1 MSAAE
6 SVVSQIQHYQ
16 KSIQKYHGNSSR
28 ILHCINKLYSLPVSV
43 QHLQDTG
50 VGKTINS
57 LRKSDGEVG
66 ESARALVYKWKQMVE
81 DESENEQ
88 EGNANMR
95 AHSKYNGNS
104 ENENHKEKFEKR
116 SRENS
121 DKTSRSDEHLKS
133 DHSKDYKRKRES
145 DHDQIKDKRY
155 KSEKIDS
162 IKNYNDE
169 STRSINGN
177 SEHFGSEEEW
187 TVNRQGSGSEDDRD
201 TRHTYIK
208 TERNSSE
215 ERYAQSSDDDIQHEK
230 SSKQE
235 KSSQKQKSKTSSS
248 SSDRSKHSSSKY
260 EHKES
265 KSSSSSKHKEE
276 KSSSA
281 GSSSHTKKDSSNISD
296 NKGEGRSKSRE
307 KDKKDKHKDK
317 HRSREEKKSSKD
329 KKEKEKKKSEDDEDG
344 VDSFSGK
351 SFEAALGMMFPPE
364 KSKKKSMSGTS
375 SSHSPSKNKSKSSSS
390 GSEKKTKD
398 ADNYSYEME
407 QEFPPQLPPSIDVD
421 EDYGLPTLNP
431 NYKPLPQPN
440 FFNSPPKRYQSE
452 DALSDALSN
461 IMYSKVQRTKV
472 YSGNK
477 TGYTHVPSLFDL
489 CTRVL
494 QENIDALEYTGGV
507 PFDLLKP
514 VLERA
519 TPDQL
524 FTLEHYNAYLI
535 EDTDMFWEYHCK
547 KDFRN
552 KKRIEMETWREMYQ
566 RCHEERESKLKAL
579 KETIAASAKAKLAPV
594 RKTQLA
600 YIETTAKPPRNVAR
614 KQAKFGTAHSSTSS
628 ASSKQDGSGFS
639 SSFTGRSSTTIGPA
653 VSVPAPRGAG
663 ASSSHSNSC
672 KPKPKAPLMQK
683 ALQLIKSNR
692 YRR

>member
-1 MSAAE
+1 
-6 SVVSQIQHYQ
+6 
-16 KSIQKYHGNSSR
+16 
-28 ILHCINKLYSLPVSV
+28 ILHCINKLYSLPVTV

-57 LRKSDGEVG
+57 LRKSEGEVG

-81 DESENEQ
+81 EESENEQ
-88 EGNANMR
+88 EPNVNVR

-104 ENENHKEKFEKR
+104 ENNDHKEKFEKR
-116 SRENS
+116 GRESSSKPSRP
-121 DKTSRSDEHLKS
+121 DDHKEHGKL
-133 DHSKDYKRKRES
+133 DHTKDYKRKRDS
-145 DHDQIKDKRY
+145 DHDQNKDKRL
-155 KSEKIDS
+155 KSEKIVT
-162 IKNYNDE
+162 IKNYNSTPDE
-169 STRSINGN
+169 NRSINGDDEN
-177 SEHFGSEEEW
+177 FGLEEDW
-187 TVNRQGSGSEDDRD
+187 TIGRRGSGTLSDDDRD
-201 TRHTYIK
+201 IRHGFIK
-208 TERNSSE
+208 TERHSSE
-215 ERYAQSSDDDIQHEK
+215 EGNAQSSDDEVHHKKPDR
-230 SSKQE
+230 QE
-235 KSSQKQKSKTSSS
+235 KSHKHKTKSSS
-248 SSDRSKHSSSKY
+248 SSSERSKHSSSKH
-260 EHKES
+260 ELKES
-265 KSSSSSKHKEE
+265 KSSSSKYKEE
-276 KSSSA
+276 KSSSS
-281 GSSSHTKKDSSNISD
+281 GSSSHTKKDSSNSSD
-296 NKGEGRSKSRE
+296 TKGGDRSRNKE

-317 HRSREEKKSSKD
+317 RRSREEKKSSKE
-329 KKEKEKKKSEDDEDG
+329 KKEKEKKKSDDEDG

-351 SFEAALGMMFPPE
+351 SFEAALGMISTPQ
-364 KSKKKSMSGTS
+364 KSKKKSSSGTS
-375 SSHSPSKNKSKSSSS
+375 SSYSPSKKKPKSSSS
-390 GSEKKTKD
+390 SSEKKAKD
-398 ADNYSYEME
+398 VCNFSYEME
-407 QEFPPQLPPSIDVD
+407 QESPPQLPPSIDVD
-421 EDYGLPTLNP
+421 EDFGLPALNP
-431 NYKPLPQPN
+431 NYKPLPQPS

-452 DALSDALSN
+452 DDALSN

-552 KKRIEMETWREMYQ
+552 KKREEMETWREMYL
-566 RCHEERESKLKAL
+566 RCREERESKLKSLTAN
-579 KETIAASAKAKLAPV
+579 IAASSKAKLLPV

-600 YIETTAKPPRNVAR
+600 YIEGTAKPPRNIAR
-614 KQAKFGTAHSSTSS
+614 KQAKFGTAH
-628 ASSKQDGSGFS
+628 ASSSSIPSKAEGSGLS
-639 SSFTGRSSTTIGPA
+639 SSFTGRSSTVSAGPA

-663 ASSSHSNSC
+663 SSSSHSSSC

-683 ALQLIKSNR
+683 ALQLIKYNR
-692 YRR
+692 FKR